1 MKFLSKLFSRRI
13 LLALQ
18 LIITAFFGYVIYKLN
33 MLPIKFFIP
42 LMVIVVLVFLGLYIG
57 QKKPEDRPIKTAI
70 YKIISLLVSIAMIFG
85 SLKVMQGSNV
95 LDLITGA
102 NSQVIQMS
110 VIVLKDNNVNNIKDL
125 KDSIFGACSASD
137 EINTNKAK
145 TLIEDEINTIILEDY
160 VTLADTVKALYNGE
174 IDAMILKEMERD
186 SIGESYEGF
195 DDRTKV
201 IKTYEI
207 KIASATA
214 NSAQVTQE
222 PFNIF
227 ICGTDQKGDI
237 STAGLSDVNMICTVN
252 PVTKQLYLT
261 SIPRDYY
268 VDIAGYNGKDKL
280 THSAKGGIQ
289 CTMETIENFMGIEF
303 NYYVKMNFTS
313 FMSIID
319 ALGGIEI
326 DIPVYDTLYSDD
338 GSFTTKIYKYEMKP
352 GKTTMNSKQAL
363 AFVRERKSFVDG
375 DKVRGQNQQLMIK
388 AVVKKICSPSIIT
401 KLDGIFESVAESLET
416 NMSSDEIRSLI
427 NMQMSDMAAWDVVSY
442 HLDGESIRVK
452 EFATIPGGTSNP
464 NGLFVMQPYQETID
478 KAKSNIDTVMANEIL
493 IMDEDDE

>member
-18 LIITAFFGYVIYKLN
+18 LIITAFFGYVIYKLE

-42 LMVIVVLVFLGLYIG
+42 LIIIIVLIFLGLYVG
-57 QKKPEDRPIKTAI
+57 QKNHDEKPVKSSI

-85 SLKVMQGSNV
+85 TLKVMQGSDV
-95 LDLITGA
+95 LDMITGA
-102 NSQVIQMS
+102 NSQTIQMS
-110 VIVLKDNNVNNIKDL
+110 VIVLKDSDDTTVYDL
-125 KDSIFGACSASD
+125 EGKIFGACSSSD
-137 EINTNKAK
+137 PINTNKTKAM
-145 TLIEDEINTIILEDY
+145 IEDEIDTITLEDY
-160 VTLADTVKALYNGE
+160 DSLANTVKALYDSE

-186 SIGESYEGF
+186 LIDESYEGF
-195 DDRTKV
+195 DDKTKV

-207 KIASATA
+207 KIASAEA

-227 ICGTDQKGDI
+227 ICGTDQKGPI

-280 THSAKGGIQ
+280 THSARGGLQ
-289 CTMETIENFMGIEF
+289 CTMETIENLLGIEF

-326 DIPVYDTLYSDD
+326 DIPKYDTLYSDD

-352 GKTTMNSKQAL
+352 GKMTMNSKQAL

-416 NMSSDEIRSLI
+416 NMSSSEIRSLI
-427 NMQMSDMAAWDVVSY
+427 NMQMDDMASWDVISY
-442 HLDGESIRVK
+442 HLN
-452 EFATIPGGTSNP
+452 GTSERRLEFSTIAGACPNP
-464 NGLFVMQPYQETID
+464 NGLFVMIPDETTVD
-478 KAKSNIDTVMANEIL
+478 KAKEYIDIVMKNEIL
-493 IMDEDDE
+493 KIEEDGE